1 MVGAFCSVYVSSYR
15 VCFQLSSDAYPF
27 VCYLSTRT
35 PHEPYGGVHGTFET
49 QRIVYQAQWRGVHE
63 QRRRRAASCIDIL
76 PGSRY
81 PQHYDFVYLESEMA
95 EKALNKLARTFATQM
110 EALNRYRGK
119 GQQKMTVEHVHVHDG
134 GQAIV
139 GQVAQGGGATEKDK
153 GQSHAIGYAPGETLR
168 SEDKKK
174 DAVPVTSDAKR

>member
-1 MVGAFCSVYVSSYR
+1 MYVSSYR

-35 PHEPYGGVHGTFET
+35 PHEPYGGVHGTLET

-95 EKALNKLARTFATQM
+95 EKAFNVYFPASTLPPPDLMGPYPTDRKQGLVLAAQAKTVEEALARRA
-110 EALNRYRGK
+110 A
-119 GQQKMTVEHVHVHDG
+119 
-134 GQAIV
+134 
-139 GQVAQGGGATEKDK
+139 GGAMPASYIPSYKTR
-153 GQSHAIGYAPGETLR
+153 ET
-168 SEDKKK
+168 S
-174 DAVPVTSDAKR
+174 